1 MRFSPWDIPLLSNSY
16 TYSNFQCFLQSV
28 TPTIHVPSKTS
39 STEVL
44 NDDDDDDEDQRVGVA
59 DQDFSLN
66 ELWKLYVEWSLFGVG
81 VPILLNNGDSVLQ
94 YYSPSLS
101 ALQFYT
107 KKPFICST
115 SRVLAKQESSE
126 SWSTD
131 DSESS
136 SDDQISVSLSNY
148 SSRNSDI
155 TSTSDDF
162 IHDRLHDHEHE
173 HDHHDHHNHDR
184 NTVDH
189 FGHLYCQYN
198 ETSSPHDRLPLTE
211 KINELAENY
220 PGLLKFQSR
229 DLSPYSWMAI
239 AWYPIYQIPL
249 TKNVKGLSACFLT
262 YHTFSSLQGPSSM
275 AKEDEKYFKCTSLM
289 ELCDEGE
296 KFTMKEEEGSGT
308 SFSPFGVATY
318 KMFGE
323 LWINSNISDEERVG
337 SYLNAANSWLK
348 QHKFQHH
355 DFNFFMSRR
364 YF

>member
-28 TPTIHVPSKTS
+28 TPTIHVPSK
-39 STEVL
+39 
-44 NDDDDDDEDQRVGVA
+44 
-59 DQDFSLN
+59 
-66 ELWKLYVEWSLFGVG
+66 
-81 VPILLNNGDSVLQ
+81 
-94 YYSPSLS
+94 
-101 ALQFYT
+101 
-107 KKPFICST
+107 
-115 SRVLAKQESSE
+115 ESSE

-239 AWYPIYQIPL
+239 A
-249 TKNVKGLSACFLT
+249 C
-262 YHTFSSLQGPSSM
+262 SM

-289 ELCDEGE
+289 ELCEEGE

-323 LWINSNISDEERVG
+323 LWINSNVSDEERVG